1 MLNLYEGKILREL
14 TFGIKPDVFNPPKK
28 VYYKMSNDAYT
39 YNSEIVAG
47 YYDDDKGKGYG
58 INSSG
63 RLIPN
68 PCELVDWNFNYFC
81 EYLKEHYSEAF
92 TISNSEVFNKNGVLI
107 ANCLKKGPR
116 LSTNQKTYV
125 EIPWEKIGPT
135 TMHVSIPN
143 WIDMKLEKDWDFCSL
158 KSYLMDNYP
167 DDFNATEHAIFNRK
181 GVMIA
186 EESFDH
192 TFKTDVC
199 VALEYS
205 AITSSTSIDSFV
217 DFWKKAE
224 NVHPEEHEELDK
236 KLDFEK
242 IKVGLPNEEEDEGPD
257 TEPEEEEM
265 KPQKENLWTDKKQCT
280 VEDLLIIESPCKL
293 NAYWVQYETERF
305 IRDQMV
311 NWDGLEIDR
320 LKRALASR
328 ESKLDKNWT
337 TDTGYIRITGIAMTR
352 NEVC

>member
-1 MLNLYEGKILREL
+1 MLNLYEGKILKEL
-14 TFGIKPDVFNPPKK
+14 VFGIKPDIFNPPKK
-28 VYYKMSNDAYT
+28 VHYRTSSSNLT

-47 YYDDDKGKGYG
+47 YYDDDKGESYG
-58 INSSG
+58 INRSG

-81 EYLKEHYSEAF
+81 EYLKEYYPEAF
-92 TISNSEVFNKNGVLI
+92 TISNSEIFNKNGVLI
-107 ANCLKKGPR
+107 ANCKKKGPR
-116 LSTNQKTYV
+116 ESTNQKTYV
-125 EIPWEKIGPT
+125 DIPWEKINLT
-135 TMHVSIPN
+135 TIQSLTPD
-143 WIDMKLEKDWDFCSL
+143 WINMKIEKEWDFCSL
-158 KSYLMDNYP
+158 KSYLLDNYP
-167 DDFNATEHAIFNRK
+167 DVFNATEHAIFNRK

-192 TFKTDVC
+192 TLKTDVC

-217 DFWKKAE
+217 DFWNNAE
-224 NVHPEEHEELDK
+224 NVHPEERDGLDK
-236 KLDFEK
+236 NLEYEM
-242 IKVGLPNEEEDEGPD
+242 IKVGLPNETGDEGPE
-257 TEPEEEEM
+257 TKPEEEI
-265 KPQKENLWTDKKQCT
+265 KPQNENLWTDKKQCT
-280 VEDLLIIESPCKL
+280 VEDLLIIESSCKL

-305 IRDQMV
+305 IRDQIV

-328 ESKLDKNWT
+328 ESNLDKNWT
-337 TDTGYIRITGIAMTR
+337 TDTGYLRITGITMTR